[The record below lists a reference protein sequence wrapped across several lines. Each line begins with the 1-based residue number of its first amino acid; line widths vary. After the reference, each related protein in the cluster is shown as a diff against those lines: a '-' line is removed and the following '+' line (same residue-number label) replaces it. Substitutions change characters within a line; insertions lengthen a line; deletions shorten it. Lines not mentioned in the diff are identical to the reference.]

1 MVSVSLGTRG
11 DRHRAGSPEIEIKT
25 ALGGR
30 IAQALLL
37 GIGGFI
43 AVLITIALMGRGTP
57 WAALAAASL
66 VVWIAYH
73 YRLLSM
79 AVVVRGDELE
89 ARNLFSTHRIH
100 RASVGDVSLGESSVA
115 KSPNQTVV
123 IRLSNGRRIP
133 LDACARTQQSRRKRR
148 RVEDFQR
155 RLAHWSDVGEN
166 RGSGPG
172 ADDSQPAG
180 EPGSSEAGEPDARLA
195 SQPDPAGS

>member
-1 MVSVSLGTRG
+1 VNQWRGTL
-11 DRHRAGSPEIEIKT
+11 PEIEIK
-25 ALGGR
+25 APLGGR

-37 GIGGFI
+37 AIGGFI
-43 AVLITIALMGRGTP
+43 AVLITIALAGRGTP
-57 WAALAAASL
+57 WAALAAVSL
-66 VVWIAYH
+66 IVWIAYH

-100 RASVGDVSLGESSVA
+100 RASVGAVDLGESSVA

-123 IRLSNGRRIP
+123 IRLSTGRTIS

-155 RLAHWSDVGEN
+155 RLAEWSDVDATGESAP
-166 RGSGPG
+166 SGDE
-172 ADDSQPAG
+172 A
-180 EPGSSEAGEPDARLA
+180 SSEL
-195 SQPDPAGS
+195 DPVSVA